1 MVGGQAWDSNT
12 PAPRECVNGGSC
24 WNLWPAAAQLQA
36 AAALGR
42 RLTSSTHTQAI
53 NTAKCAD
60 ARRLSMLLK
69 TGAGC

>member
-1 MVGGQAWDSNT
+1 MTAALSAGASVALLS
-12 PAPRECVNGGSC
+12 ASLLRLRLS
-24 WNLWPAAAQLQA
+24 WPH
-36 AAALGR
+36 AALGG
-42 RLTSSTHTQAI
+42 TCSSTHTQAI